1 MSRAAWV
8 LLLAAL
14 VPTAAL
20 AQAQPRWPRWFAGGI
35 GATTV
40 RAAHSGPAAVPLS
53 GLAMVADVRLGGRL
67 AFEGSYAQGSLSPES
82 GSGQSDLVDA
92 RALVVARATDWLIV
106 KAGAHLLGF
115 VAETA
120 TERWT
125 RIEVRA
131 RSDRILIPDV
141 VNVHLEGWVALSTTS
156 NLGEATGSGQGAEA
170 GMTVRLGSSPLAA
183 RIIYSVDRAQL
194 GEAAGVTVE
203 QVGVSLRIRY

>member
-1 MSRAAWV
+1 MSRAARV

-14 VPTAAL
+14 LPTAAL
-20 AQAQPRWPRWFAGGI
+20 AQSQPRWPRWFAGGV

-40 RAAHSGPAAVPLS
+40 RAAHSGPTAVPLS
-53 GLAMVADVRLGGRL
+53 GLALVTDVRLGGRI
-67 AFEGSYAQGSLSPES
+67 AFEGSYAQGALSPES
-82 GSGQSDLVDA
+82 GPGSSDLVEA

-120 TERWT
+120 TEKWT

-131 RSDRILIPDV
+131 RGDRILIPDH
-141 VNVHLEGWVALSTTS
+141 VNVHLEGWLALSTTS
-156 NLGEATGSGQGAEA
+156 NLGEETGSGRGAEA
-170 GMTVRLGSSPLAA
+170 GMTLRLGRSPLAA
-183 RIIYSVDRAQL
+183 RITYTVDRAQL
-194 GEAAGVTVE
+194 GDAAGVTVE